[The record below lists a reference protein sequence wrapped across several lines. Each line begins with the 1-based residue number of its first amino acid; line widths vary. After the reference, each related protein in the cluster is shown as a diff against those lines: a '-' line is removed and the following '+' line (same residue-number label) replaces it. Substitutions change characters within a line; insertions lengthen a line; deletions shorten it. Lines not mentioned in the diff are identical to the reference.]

1 MYTISELAN
10 EFELTTRTLRYYE
23 ELGMLKPKRTGS
35 GKRVYGKKEYAQL
48 KIIMRGKKYGF
59 SLVEIKDIV
68 LLFDKDR
75 TGIRQLEKTIDTAA
89 QKLNEVNERIKELSE
104 LKQDFEQMIQGF
116 NKNLHDLKMNEKLA
130 SDKFNMNLGFDDRQ
144 R

>member
-1 MYTISELAN
+1 MYTISDLAK
-10 EFELTTRTLRYYE
+10 EFGLTTRTLRYYE
-23 ELGMLKPKRTGS
+23 ELGMLKPKRTET

-75 TGIRQLEKTIDTAA
+75 TGIKQLEKTIETAG
-89 QKLNEVNERIKELSE
+89 QKLNEINERIKELDG
-104 LKQDFEQMIQGF
+104 LKQDFEQVIKGF
-116 NKNLHDLKMNEKLA
+116 TETLHDLKVN
-130 SDKFNMNLGFDDRQ
+130 DKTGKR
-144 R
+144 